1 MKWNAISVSAACIF
15 IGLGGFILG
24 KITSGKTELSEQDR
38 LLEASER
45 LINQRSVDGGSDSR
59 TSERSNRPNRPS
71 QQGSG
76 ASFDQKLV
84 KMEDIVRGE
93 NALTRGR
100 AMLEWIDSLAPEEF
114 EAAVDRFR
122 GLGLTE
128 ARMGE
133 YAMLLTAWSE
143 VDPVSALAYTTEKT
157 NGMATVTVLS
167 AWASRDAEAAIA
179 WAKSNHQG
187 EDANPYMAGIIR
199 GIVASDPIRAT
210 ALLQELPFGE
220 ARAEALD
227 AMTPHLLKIG
237 PDAAKKWVAELSD
250 ERLRGGATARL
261 AEALA
266 KQDPAGTAAWLLQNI
281 NDRTVTSVDDVFRE
295 WAKEDPAGALANF
308 ESLPE
313 GEARSRALRGIVL
326 QDARNNP
333 QAAADLMNRFPKDIT
348 DRTVQHFIWNSFEK
362 APALAANQ
370 IGAIQDERSRNRMY
384 ERALSSWL
392 ERDQAAAKNWIGSAN
407 LPNSVMET
415 LGEALA
421 QP

>member
-45 LINQRSVDGGSDSR
+45 LIQQRSVDGGTDFR
-59 TSERSNRPNRPS
+59 ARETTRPNLPS
-71 QQGSG
+71 QELSGSNID
-76 ASFDQKLV
+76 SKLAN
-84 KMEDIVRGE
+84 MEEIVRGE

-100 AMLEWIDSLAPEEF
+100 AMLNWIDSLAPQEF

-122 GLGLTE
+122 SLGLTE

-143 VDPVSALAYTTEKT
+143 VDPISALAYTTENT
-157 NGMATVTVLS
+157 NGMATGTVLS
-167 AWASRDAEAAIA
+167 AWASRDPESAIA

-199 GIVASDPIRAT
+199 GIVSSDPIRAT
-210 ALLQELPFGE
+210 ALLQELPFSVV
-220 ARAEALD
+220 RAEALD
-227 AMTPHLLKIG
+227 AMTPYLLKIG
-237 PDAAKKWVAELSD
+237 ADAAKKWVAELSD
-250 ERLRGGATARL
+250 ERLRGGATSRL

-266 KQDPAGTAAWLLQNI
+266 KQDPAGTASWLLENI
-281 NDRTVTSVDDVFRE
+281 NERTVTSVDDVFRE

-313 GEARSRALRGIVL
+313 GEARSRALRGIVT

-348 DRTVQHFIWNSFEK
+348 DRTVQHFIWNSYEK
-362 APALAANQ
+362 APDVAANQ
-370 IGAIQDERSRNRMY
+370 IGLIQDERSRNRMY

-392 ERDQAAAKNWIGSAN
+392 DRDKAAAKNWISSAN
-407 LPNSVMET
+407 LPASVIEA
-415 LGEALA
+415 LGASLA

>member
-38 LLEASER
+38 LLEASDR
-45 LINQRSVDGGSDSR
+45 MIQQRSVDGSTDFR
-59 TSERSNRPNRPS
+59 AREIIRPNRPS

-76 ASFDQKLV
+76 SSIDRKLAN
-84 KMEDIVRGE
+84 MEEIVRGE

-100 AMLEWIDSLAPEEF
+100 AMLNWIDSLAPQEF

-122 GLGLTE
+122 SLGLTE

-143 VDPVSALAYTTEKT
+143 VDPISALAYTTENT
-157 NGMATVTVLS
+157 NGMATGTVLS
-167 AWASRDAEAAIA
+167 AWASRDPESAIA

-199 GIVASDPIRAT
+199 GIVSSDPIRAT
-210 ALLQELPFGE
+210 ALLQELPFSVV
-220 ARAEALD
+220 RAEALD
-227 AMTPHLLKIG
+227 AMTPYLLKIG
-237 PDAAKKWVAELSD
+237 ADAAKKWVAELSD
-250 ERLRGGATARL
+250 ERLRGGATSRL

-266 KQDPAGTAAWLLQNI
+266 KQDPAGTASWLLENI
-281 NDRTVTSVDDVFRE
+281 NERTVTSVDDVFRE

-313 GEARSRALRGIVL
+313 GEARSRALRGIVI

-348 DRTVQHFIWNSFEK
+348 DRTVQHFIWNSYEK
-362 APALAANQ
+362 APDVAANQ
-370 IGAIQDERSRNRMY
+370 IGLIQDERSRNRMY

-392 ERDQAAAKNWIGSAN
+392 DRDKAAAKNWISSVN
-407 LPNSVMET
+407 LPASVIES
-415 LGEALA
+415 LGEALT

>member
-45 LINQRSVDGGSDSR
+45 LIQQRSVDGGSDSR
-59 TSERSNRPNRPS
+59 TSEKSNRPNRPT

-84 KMEDIVRGE
+84 NMEEIVRGE

-122 GLGLTE
+122 SLGLTE

-143 VDPVSALAYTTEKT
+143 VDPVSALTYTTEKT
-157 NGMATVTVLS
+157 NGRATVTVLS
-167 AWASRDAEAAIA
+167 AWANRDAEAAIA
-179 WAKSNHQG
+179 WAKSNHEG
-187 EDANPYMAGIIR
+187 EGANPYIAGIIR
-199 GIVASDPIRAT
+199 GIVTTDPVRAT

-220 ARAEALD
+220 VRAEALD
-227 AMTPHLLKIG
+227 AMTPHLVKIG
-237 PDAAKKWVAELSD
+237 PDAAKKWVTELSD
-250 ERLRGGATARL
+250 ERLRAGATSRL

-266 KQDPAGTAAWLLQNI
+266 KQDPAGTAKWLLENI
-281 NDRTVTSVDDVFRE
+281 NERTVTSVDDVFRE
-295 WAKEDPAGALANF
+295 WAKEDSAGAIANF

-313 GEARSRALRGIVL
+313 GEARSRALRGIVM

-348 DRTVQHFIWNSFEK
+348 DRTVQHFIWTSFEK
-362 APALAANQ
+362 APNIAANQ
-370 IGAIQDERSRNRMY
+370 IGLIQDESSRNRMY

-392 ERDQAAAKNWIGSAN
+392 ERDQAAAKGWIGSAN
-407 LPNSVMET
+407 LPPSVIEA
-415 LGEALA
+415 LGESLA